1 MSKSREEILSAMEPA
16 KALTLGCYGED
27 MAAYCYL
34 QLAEKAEREQDR
46 REFSEMVAEE
56 QEHRDRLRTLL
67 DKHYPGS
74 DFVLSPEEK
83 QIVEGGARSLHITDR
98 RSFEE
103 AVRGVVASEAMTAR
117 FYRQMARH
125 TDQPDVKAIFQELA
139 DEGVTHHKR
148 LLQLAAENNID
159 IP

>member
-1 MSKSREEILSAMEPA
+1 MSKSREEMLSTMETA

-46 REFSEMVAEE
+46 REFREMVAEE
-56 QEHRDRLRTLL
+56 QEHRSRLRALL

-83 QIVEGGARSLHITDR
+83 QVVEGGARSLNITDR
-98 RSFEE
+98 RSFED

-117 FYRQMARH
+117 FYRQMERH

-139 DEGVTHHKR
+139 EEGVTHHKR
-148 LLQLAAENNID
+148 LLQLAEENNID

>member
-1 MSKSREEILSAMEPA
+1 MSKSREELLSAMGPA

-46 REFSEMVAEE
+46 REFRDMVTEE

-117 FYRQMARH
+117 FYRQMERH

-148 LLQLAAENNID
+148 LLQLAKENNID

>member
-34 QLAEKAEREQDR
+34 QLADKAEREQDR
-46 REFSEMVAEE
+46 QEFQEMVAEE

-103 AVRGVVASEAMTAR
+103 AVRGVVASESMTAR
-117 FYRQMARH
+117 FYRQMERH
-125 TDQPDVKAIFQELA
+125 TSQPDVKAIFQELA
-139 DEGVTHHKR
+139 EEGVTHHKR
-148 LLQLAAENNID
+148 LLQLASENNID

>member
-1 MSKSREEILSAMEPA
+1 MSKSREELLSTMETA

-27 MAAYCYL
+27 MAAFCYL
-34 QLAEKAEREQDR
+34 QLADKAEREQDR
-46 REFSEMVAEE
+46 REFREMVAEE
-56 QEHRDRLRTLL
+56 QEHRSRLRALL
-67 DKHYPGS
+67 DKHYPDS

-83 QIVEGGARSLHITDR
+83 QVVEGGARSLNITDR
-98 RSFEE
+98 KSFED
-103 AVRGVVASEAMTAR
+103 AVRGVVVSEAMTAR
-117 FYRQMARH
+117 FYRQMEH
-125 TDQPDVKAIFQELA
+125 HVDQPEVKAIFLELA

>member
-1 MSKSREEILSAMEPA
+1 MSEAREELLATLGPA

-46 REFSEMVAEE
+46 RGFREMVTEE

-83 QIVEGGARSLHITDR
+83 HIVEGGARSLHITDR

-103 AVRGVVASEAMTAR
+103 AVRGVVASEATTAR
-117 FYRQMARH
+117 FYRQMGRYI
-125 TDQPDVKAIFQELA
+125 DQPEVKAIFLELA
-139 DEGVTHHKR
+139 DEGVGHHKR

>member
-1 MSKSREEILSAMEPA
+1 
-16 KALTLGCYGED
+16 
-27 MAAYCYL
+27 
-34 QLAEKAEREQDR
+34 
-46 REFSEMVAEE
+46 MVAEE

-67 DKHYPGS
+67 DKHYRGS

-83 QIVEGGARSLHITDR
+83 HLVEGGPRSLHITDR

-117 FYRQMARH
+117 FYRQMEPH
-125 TDQPDVKAIFQELA
+125 IDQPDVQAVFRELA
-139 DEGVTHHKR
+139 DEGVAHYKR

>member
-1 MSKSREEILSAMEPA
+1 MSKSREEMLSVMEPA

-46 REFSEMVAEE
+46 QEFQEMVAEE

-117 FYRQMARH
+117 FYRQMARY